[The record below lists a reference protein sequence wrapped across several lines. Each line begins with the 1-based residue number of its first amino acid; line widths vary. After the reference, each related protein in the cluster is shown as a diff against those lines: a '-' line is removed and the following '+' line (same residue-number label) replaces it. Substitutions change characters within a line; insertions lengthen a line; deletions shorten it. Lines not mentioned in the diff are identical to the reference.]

1 MDTAEQ
7 ILGTKPKNK
16 QNKLS
21 TPTKQLIKER
31 KIQLRKNVD
40 AKILNEMSKKIK
52 REIRK
57 DIRTYNTN
65 CINDTIERNKG
76 PKVFQKQISW
86 RKEEIHKL
94 KNPNGKIL
102 TNKDD
107 IINAIKDFYQE
118 LYNSQVREIELID
131 DKRAKLSRH
140 ITEDLPEIT
149 VLEIQNAI
157 KTMKNNKATGPDDLS
172 IELLK
177 YSNNVTLEFL
187 KNLFNT
193 CLDGRASNAPKVE
206 TPTFEQLF
214 LYRIVRK
221 PAFVDLKVTV

>member
-1 MDTAEQ
+1 M
-7 ILGTKPKNK
+7 
-16 QNKLS
+16 
-21 TPTKQLIKER
+21 
-31 KIQLRKNVD
+31 
-40 AKILNEMSKKIK
+40 KIK

-57 DIRTYNTN
+57 NIRTYNRN
-65 CINDTIERNKG
+65 CINDTIEINKG
-76 PKVFQKQISW
+76 PKVFQKQIW

-94 KNPNGKIL
+94 KNPNGRIL

-193 CLDGRASNAPKVE
+193 CLDTGNIPS
-206 TPTFEQLF
+206 T
-214 LYRIVRK
+214 
-221 PAFVDLKVTV
+221 